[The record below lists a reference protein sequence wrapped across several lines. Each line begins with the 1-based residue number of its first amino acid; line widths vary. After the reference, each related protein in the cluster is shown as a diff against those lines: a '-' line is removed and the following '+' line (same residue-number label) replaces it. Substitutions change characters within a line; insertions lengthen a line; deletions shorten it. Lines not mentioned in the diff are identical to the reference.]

1 MEMKSKLSCTLY
13 TIKNEVCITNIN
25 CFFELAFKKYYIPL
39 KTILLFI
46 KAY

>member
-1 MEMKSKLSCTLY
+1 MEMKSKLSCNLY
-13 TIKNEVCITNIN
+13 TIKNEVCNTNIN
-25 CFFELAFKKYYIPL
+25 FFELAFQKYYIPL